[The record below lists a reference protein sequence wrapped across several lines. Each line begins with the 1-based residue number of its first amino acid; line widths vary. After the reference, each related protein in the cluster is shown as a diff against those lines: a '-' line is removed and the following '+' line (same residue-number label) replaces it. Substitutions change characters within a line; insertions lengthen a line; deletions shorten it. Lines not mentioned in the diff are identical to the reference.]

1 MRLNAFGT
9 GEQSWERGP
18 PARAPTD
25 DQRRAQTTRFRWSLT
40 VTHAVCFG
48 GNLSWAHALRSQA
61 DVETPTDRELRAL
74 MARCTAAGDDVAAW
88 RELRDR
94 MAALASTG
102 GAIAALARSIE
113 NLLSGMLEGTVA
125 DLARAMELVAEACA
139 ALRLATPGRSSAG
152 EPGLHMEDER
162 LVDLVERLDAFS
174 SGMPDVVLDELASAS
189 AAHEPPVLTEREDG
203 TRVTLA
209 RFDDE
214 PAQVP
219 LADAHDSV
227 SAWPTDASALPST
240 VDTIVEA
247 MNALVAR
254 LYAQSRTLQSD
265 PAIGQV
271 EDARHA
277 LAELANMIDELAVL
291 TDALAGWSVESAA
304 LLGESTQ

>member
-1 MRLNAFGT
+1 
-9 GEQSWERGP
+9 
-18 PARAPTD
+18 
-25 DQRRAQTTRFRWSLT
+25 
-40 VTHAVCFG
+40 
-48 GNLSWAHALRSQA
+48 
-61 DVETPTDRELRAL
+61 
-74 MARCTAAGDDVAAW
+74 MARCTAASDDVAAW
-88 RELRDR
+88 RELREW
-94 MAALASTG
+94 MVVLASTG
-102 GAIAALARSIE
+102 GDIAALARSIE
-113 NLLSGMLEGTVA
+113 NLLSGVLEGTVA
-125 DLARAMELVAEACA
+125 DLARAMELVAEACS
-139 ALRLATPGRSSAG
+139 ALRLATPGRSSAC
-152 EPGLHMEDER
+152 EPGWHVEDER
-162 LVDLVERLDAFS
+162 VVDLVERLDAFS
-174 SGMPDVVLDELASAS
+174 SGIPDVVLGELPSAS
-189 AAHEPPVLTEREDG
+189 AANEPPVLTEREDG

-240 VDTIVEA
+240 VDTIVAA

-291 TDALAGWSVESAA
+291 TDALAGWSVASAA